1 MMLFVGGCHQGKS
14 DYVNRTT
21 GRAPVRCTPEE
32 ALSAPAIDC
41 FHLICRKILDGSGD
55 VAAYTRTLLARNP
68 DAVVVSDEIG
78 LGVVPL
84 DPFERLWRE
93 ETGRALCVLAERAQ
107 RVERICCGLGMRLK

>member
-1 MMLFVGGCHQGKS
+1 M
-14 DYVNRTT
+14 
-21 GRAPVRCTPEE
+21 
-32 ALSAPAIDC
+32 
-41 FHLICRKILDGSGD
+41 
-55 VAAYTRTLLARNP
+55 
-68 DAVVVSDEIG
+68 VSDEIG